1 MYRDGLE
8 KRTSKSTGHTSSPLL
23 FCTISAPARRCVLS
37 TPKPPKKLKA
47 KKQEALAAA
56 ASQAEFDRLLKRAPQ
71 LWSKDDLCVF
81 YQEHPRGSSHCG
93 VWDDEGLAEAH
104 DELDG
109 EEEFEVEQ
117 RLLSRF
123 GMSEYYGSEGFDR
136 PPSDV
141 YSYGGGYFGDD
152 GAGA

>member
-1 MYRDGLE
+1 M
-8 KRTSKSTGHTSSPLL
+8 
-23 FCTISAPARRCVLS
+23 
-37 TPKPPKKLKA
+37 
-47 KKQEALAAA
+47 
-56 ASQAEFDRLLKRAPQ
+56 EFDRLRRRAPQ
-71 LWSKDDLCVF
+71 LCGADGIYSKAQLSSATARG
-81 YQEHPRGSSHCG
+81 PR
-93 VWDDEGLAEAH
+93 DDEGLAEAH

-109 EEEFEVEQ
+109 LEEDEAEE

-123 GMSEYYGSEGFDR
+123 GMSEYCGSEGFDR

>member
-1 MYRDGLE
+1 ME
-8 KRTSKSTGHTSSPLL
+8 KDVSIFLPGSFIGCAGPL
-23 FCTISAPARRCVLS
+23 
-37 TPKPPKKLKA
+37 
-47 KKQEALAAA
+47 
-56 ASQAEFDRLLKRAPQ
+56 RAPQ
-71 LWSKDDLCVF
+71 LCGADGIWSKAQF
-81 YQEHPRGSSHCG
+81 YGCG
-93 VWDDEGLAEAH
+93 TWDVEGLAEAH

>member
-1 MYRDGLE
+1 M
-8 KRTSKSTGHTSSPLL
+8 
-23 FCTISAPARRCVLS
+23 
-37 TPKPPKKLKA
+37 
-47 KKQEALAAA
+47 
-56 ASQAEFDRLLKRAPQ
+56 
-71 LWSKDDLCVF
+71 F

-123 GMSEYYGSEGFDR
+123 GMSEYDGSEGFDH

-141 YSYGGGYFGDD
+141 YSYFDDFGFDEGGMQQGRLREWPLRR
-152 GAGA
+152 

>member
-1 MYRDGLE
+1 M
-8 KRTSKSTGHTSSPLL
+8 
-23 FCTISAPARRCVLS
+23 
-37 TPKPPKKLKA
+37 PPKKLKA

-56 ASQAEFDRLLKRAPQ
+56 ASQAEFDRLLRRAPQ
-71 LWSKDDLCVF
+71 LWSKVDLCVF
-81 YQEHPRGSSHCG
+81 YHEHPRGSSHCG

>member
-1 MYRDGLE
+1 M
-8 KRTSKSTGHTSSPLL
+8 
-23 FCTISAPARRCVLS
+23 
-37 TPKPPKKLKA
+37 
-47 KKQEALAAA
+47 
-56 ASQAEFDRLLKRAPQ
+56 QAEFDRLLRRAPQ

>member
-1 MYRDGLE
+1 MTRVDGIVAKTAGKVATDERTFDQFVNEQAVRLGYRE
-8 KRTSKSTGHTSSPLL
+8 RW
-23 FCTISAPARRCVLS
+23 V
-37 TPKPPKKLKA
+37 
-47 KKQEALAAA
+47 
-56 ASQAEFDRLLKRAPQ
+56 
-71 LWSKDDLCVF
+71 
-81 YQEHPRGSSHCG
+81 
-93 VWDDEGLAEAH
+93 DEGLAEAR

-109 EEEFEVEQ
+109 REEDEAEE
-117 RLLSRF
+117 RLLTRL